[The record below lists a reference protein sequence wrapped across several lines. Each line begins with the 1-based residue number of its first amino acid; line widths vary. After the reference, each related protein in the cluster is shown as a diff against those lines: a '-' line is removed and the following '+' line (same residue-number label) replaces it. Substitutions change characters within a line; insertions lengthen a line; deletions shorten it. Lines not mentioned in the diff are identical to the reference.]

1 MARLNL
7 QYTDNIWI
15 ELGLNLEPTAPPV
28 DFAQILLARSS
39 RVCACSVNL
48 EGSTFAIDQF
58 YLDVNLTS
66 VCP

>member
-39 RVCACSVNL
+39 RVCTCSVNL
-48 EGSTFAIDQF
+48 ERFTFTIDQL
-58 YLDVNLTS
+58 YPDANLTS